1 VTGEVS
7 PAGQPSESRPELR
20 ASHADRDRVVEELR
34 VAAGDGRLTAEEL
47 DDRLEA
53 ALTARTYQELAV
65 LTVDLP
71 QAGTRAGQAQPK
83 DVIRMV
89 HRGGN
94 ASQSG
99 RWVVP
104 KRIDV
109 QVVGGN
115 AKFDFTEAVIS
126 ERTLTVNANLRGGN
140 LIIIARPGVVV
151 ETTELVMTGGNIH
164 NSNPW
169 PDAPTALTIEIAGEL
184 RGGNLK
190 VRKPRR
196 TFLQWLFRRAGP
208 ADAARQ
214 LPR

>member
-7 PAGQPSESRPELR
+7 PAGPAGESRPELR

-34 VAAGDGRLTAEEL
+34 IAAGDGRLTAEEL
-47 DDRLEA
+47 DERLET

-65 LTVDLP
+65 LTADLP
-71 QAGTRAGQAQPK
+71 RPGAAAGLAQPK
-83 DVIRMV
+83 DVLRMV

-94 ASQSG
+94 AKQVG

-104 KRIDV
+104 KRMDV

-115 AKFDFTEAVIS
+115 AKFDFTEAVIT
-126 ERTLTVNANLRGGN
+126 ERTLKVDANLRGGN
-140 LIIIARPGVVV
+140 LIIITRPGVVV
-151 ETTELVMTGGNIH
+151 DTSGLEMTGGNIK

-169 PDAPTALTIEIAGEL
+169 PDSPTDLTIEVKGHL
-184 RGGNLK
+184 FGGNLK

-196 TFLQWLFRRAGP
+196 TFLDWLLRRP
-208 ADAARQ
+208 ASLARQ